1 MQQSNIKDSFK
12 TQFDALTLFR
22 REHTL
27 KRLLYLDKEW
37 TYYSCGK
44 GKDAIIILPGGLGTG
59 EAAFCYIQNL
69 EKHHKIISPIYPPV
83 NTIDELVEGINK
95 IIEAE
100 SAEHIT
106 IFGASFGG
114 ILAQC
119 YIKKYSNKIENL
131 VLAHTTTI
139 TSDCP
144 KEDLKNS
151 ISLLNKTIKLVNTL
165 PTFVM
170 RSMLNTKFKRL
181 SKKMIGEE
189 KFWRQYFKE
198 IVKTYSKESI
208 ISSSQSMLD
217 FAYNYKFEYGFLNN
231 WHGKILILEADD
243 DTSFSDRQKELLK
256 LLYKNAVVH
265 SEHGF
270 GHLTTFVKR
279 DLYIKL
285 IDEFV
290 AVN

>member
-1 MQQSNIKDSFK
+1 MQQSNINNSFK
-12 TQFDALTLFR
+12 AQYDALTLFR
-22 REHTL
+22 REHIL

-44 GKDAIIILPGGLGTG
+44 GKNTIIILPGGLGTG
-59 EAAFCYIQNL
+59 EAAFSYIQSL
-69 EKHHKIISPIYPPV
+69 EKHHRIISPIYPTA

-100 SAEHIT
+100 SAEHIS
-106 IFGASFGG
+106 IFGVSFGG

-119 YIKKYSNKIENL
+119 YMKKYSNKIENL

-144 KEDLKNS
+144 EEDLKSS
-151 ISLLNKTIKLVNTL
+151 ISQLNKTIKLVSTL

-170 RSMLNTKFKRL
+170 RSMIFMKLKRL
-181 SKKMIGEE
+181 SKKMAGEE
-189 KFWRQYFKE
+189 KFWRRYFKE
-198 IVKTYSKESI
+198 IVKMYNKESI

-231 WHGKILILEADD
+231 WQGKILILEAED

-256 LLYKNAVVH
+256 LLYKGAEVH
-265 SEHGF
+265 SERGY

-279 DLYIKL
+279 DLYIRL
-285 IDEFV
+285 IDEFIT
-290 AVN
+290 VN